1 MFTSQF
7 FQSTSEKAETL
18 DLEVLNDALSFAI
31 KKFRGQIFREYG
43 YARWSHGPSLKNY
56 H

>member
-31 KKFRGQIFREYG
+31 KKYRGQIFREYG
-43 YARWSHGPSLKNY
+43 YVRWSRVMDRLLS
-56 H
+56 